1 MSFIFINKKK
11 EEEIRRALLQLKNE
25 VPRDIYK
32 EIERILLTS
41 IMHKRLSIN
50 EVNSV
55 LSLLNIL
62 PELKSE
68 HKMEEYIS
76 KRYMRKKQ
84 KNRKIQKSF
93 NFVLYEHLFIVR
105 LLMQYKKM
113 ILCKPNGFQ
122 ILKIKGRFLVMANP
136 NACKNFRDSLKV
148 TPSKSNAPKNTN
160 ANKNSSGGPGQKGN
174 VGRTKG
180 GNTR

>member
-1 MSFIFINKKK
+1 MSFIVINKKT
-11 EEEIRRALLQLKNE
+11 EDSIRKALLQLQNE

-32 EIERILLTS
+32 EIETILLSS
-41 IMHKRLSIN
+41 IAHKRLSID
-50 EVNSV
+50 EVNNI
-55 LSLLNIL
+55 LSLLKII
-62 PELKSE
+62 PELKSKYKIE
-68 HKMEEYIS
+68 EDSLKRHK
-76 KRYMRKKQ
+76 RKKQ
-84 KNRKIQKSF
+84 ENRNQKKFF
-93 NFVLYEHLFIVR
+93 NYVLYEHLFIVS
-105 LLMQYKKM
+105 LLNKYKKKM
-113 ILCKPNGFQ
+113 LCKPNGFQ
-122 ILKIKGRFLVMANP
+122 ILNNKGRFLVMANP